1 MPWMSP
7 TVQPGASVWRW
18 PSASAWRSSGPLTQ
32 LLTTFCDPSLP
43 QPRHIGSP
51 DNALGP
57 LLVDKGRL
65 PQGRLS
71 PPPHQ
76 QTAFLP
82 QWIPLTPCYHRAISN
97 AVVFQV
103 FKLRAGKMPLCVWLS
118 FLSTSLLAFPTTGN
132 CKGLSRFA
140 LVPCKRLTASW
151 THLKCSGGRDSFFKS
166 QVYMPQP

>member
-1 MPWMSP
+1 MKYIPAARGQLLWGLLP
-7 TVQPGASVWRW
+7 LFLHATDAPYCLARCLCLEVT
-18 PSASAWRSSGPLTQ
+18 GPLD
-32 LLTTFCDPSLP
+32 TTTDHFLRPFP
-43 QPRHIGSP
+43 RPAPRHIGSP

-57 LLVDKGRL
+57 LPVDRGRL

-76 QTAFLP
+76 QAAFLP
-82 QWIPLTPCYHRAISN
+82 HGIPLTPCYHRAISK

-132 CKGLSRFA
+132 
-140 LVPCKRLTASW
+140 
-151 THLKCSGGRDSFFKS
+151 
-166 QVYMPQP
+166 